1 MDIGDEK
8 KESRKAG
15 KVSQD
20 PGRFILM
27 VMLKEGPVTIEKL
40 DQKVI
45 AFVNCIG
52 FVPKEKERKR
62 SRKRRRHSRY
72 YKFDSAKELEI
83 LIKKGHVKR
92 TQDGLLELT
101 DAGRDLARK
110 EKEKLDRSSR
120 WWNKNVFNPTAT
132 ARNTVGIDLFLAA
145 IKLMAGFLTGSVAML
160 ADGSD
165 GAVDTASATVVWVGI
180 KKKKEIIGTLIIIAM
195 ILITGVIIGYESFE
209 ILWFAY
215 QGDSEAMEMPYL
227 VIVVEVVAVIFA
239 LLLTTYQG
247 MVGKKF
253 RSLALISQSVDSRNH
268 IFVAIAVIV
277 GALFSIFGIHYVDA
291 VIGTVIAGRMLIDG
305 GALFQEARSS
315 MKGEETDFGKYEG
328 YLERSVRKRQLDGI
342 RTWIL
347 YHLREEGP
355 STEEAVLE
363 NIESTFKR
371 EYIPILSE
379 YRPTPILGMDFES
392 DLPTMLEPL
401 LEKGLIERKDEALTI
416 TSKGNRQLQSSFKTM
431 KYMSFE

>member
-1 MDIGDEK
+1 MDIGNEK
-8 KESRKAG
+8 KKLRKAG

-40 DQKVI
+40 DRKVI
-45 AFVNCIG
+45 AFVNWIG

-62 SRKRRRHSRY
+62 SRKKRRHSRY
-72 YKFDSAKELEI
+72 YKFDSAKELDI
-83 LIKKGHVKR
+83 LIKRGHVKR
-92 TQDGLLELT
+92 TQEGLLVLT
-101 DAGRDLARK
+101 DTGKDIARK
-110 EKEKLDRSSR
+110 EKEKMDKSSR

-132 ARNTVGIDLFLAA
+132 ARNTVGIDLFLAT

-195 ILITGVIIGYESFE
+195 ILITGVIIGYESAE
-209 ILWFAY
+209 TLWFAY
-215 QGDSEAMEMPYL
+215 HGDSEAMEMPYL

-253 RSLALISQSVDSRNH
+253 RSLALISQSIDSRNH

-277 GALFSIFGIHYVDA
+277 GAVFSIFGIHYVDA
-291 VIGTVIAGRMLIDG
+291 VIGMVIAGRMLIDG

-315 MKGEETDFGKYEG
+315 MRGEETDFDKF
-328 YLERSVRKRQLDGI
+328 
-342 RTWIL
+342 
-347 YHLREEGP
+347 REEGP
-355 STEEAVLE
+355 SSEDSVLE

-379 YRPTPILGMDFES
+379 YRQAPILGMDFEA
-392 DLPTMLEPL
+392 DFPALLEPL
-401 LEKGLIERKDEALTI
+401 LEKGLVERKDENLAI

-431 KYMSFE
+431 KYISLE